1 MTGAAAGAFA
11 WRPGRRL
18 YSRTAAP
25 DEAMPAWSGDRMRPS
40 LGDWVRWG
48 WLATTLALGAALL
61 TTAWVGLDRARAAA
75 STLDA
80 GQGQILLEALRQS
93 VRAEPAL
100 PDSARLDSLL
110 GLHEDGGLRFL
121 ALYDPERHLVAAAG
135 TPVAE
140 VPVPPQEPPPRPG
153 ALERV
158 GKRLRMMA
166 SVMPARPLGTGAR
179 PGDARATAPPPPPDG
194 GRPRFRPPMLVME
207 FEPLAAERLVAEAT
221 RTFALSALVA
231 AALLAAALLFWRL
244 TVRQEATER
253 RLEQQRRL
261 GALGEMSAV
270 LAHEIRNPLASLKGH
285 AQLLAERLG
294 ADGPER
300 LKADLVVK
308 EAQRLEALTTDLL
321 DFARSG
327 PVERKAVDPGALVRS
342 CADEVA
348 AGAFAV
354 RTDGAPGTFPLDERR
369 VRQALSNVLHNARQ
383 ASGQGTRPEVTAS
396 AEGGAL
402 VVTVRDFG
410 PGIPAG
416 DEKRIFS
423 PFYTTRTTGT
433 GLGLAVALRVAELH
447 GGTVTA
453 ENHPGGGAL
462 FRLTFR
468 GG

>member
-1 MTGAAAGAFA
+1 MTGAVGAFA
-11 WRPGRRL
+11 WRHGERL
-18 YSRTAAP
+18 YSRTAVP
-25 DEAMPAWSGDRMRPS
+25 DEAMAAWSSDRMRPS
-40 LGDWVRWG
+40 LGNWVRWG

-61 TTAWVGLDRARAAA
+61 ATAWTGVERARAAA
-75 STLDA
+75 STLDL
-80 GQGQILLEALRQS
+80 GQGQLLLEALRQS

-100 PDSARLDSLL
+100 PGPARLDSLL
-110 GLHEDGGLRFL
+110 RLHEDGGLRFL
-121 ALYDPERHLVAAAG
+121 ALFDPERHLLATAG
-135 TPVAE
+135 TPVAG

-153 ALERV
+153 ALESA
-158 GKRLRMMA
+158 GDRLRMMA
-166 SVMPARPLGTGAR
+166 SVMPARPPDSGPRAS
-179 PGDARATAPPPPPDG
+179 DARASAPPAPPDG

-221 RTFALSALVA
+221 RTFAISAVVA

-244 TVRQEATER
+244 SVLQEATAR

-294 ADGPER
+294 AGGPER
-300 LKADLVVK
+300 LKAELVVK

-321 DFARSG
+321 DFARSN
-327 PVERKAVDPGALVRS
+327 PVERQAVDPAALVRS

-369 VRQALSNVLHNARQ
+369 VRQALTNVLENARQ
-383 ASGQGTRPEVTAS
+383 ASAEGMRPEVTAT

-410 PGIPAG
+410 PGICAG

-433 GLGLAVALRVAELH
+433 GLGLAVALRVAEMH

-453 ENHPGGGAL
+453 ENHPGGGAV

-468 GG
+468 AG